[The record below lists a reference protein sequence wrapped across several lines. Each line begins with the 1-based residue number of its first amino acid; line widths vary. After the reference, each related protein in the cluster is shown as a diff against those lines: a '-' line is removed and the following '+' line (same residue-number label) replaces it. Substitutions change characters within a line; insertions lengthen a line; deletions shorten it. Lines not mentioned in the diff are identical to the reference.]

1 MDSEAMGIEWC
12 SGRREGMAEQQDRR
26 VGHNRSSHG
35 GQEAKSET
43 GRAGLHIF
51 FKSAFEQ
58 PKFSPSS
65 PTSKSVIGS

>member
-1 MDSEAMGIEWC
+1 
-12 SGRREGMAEQQDRR
+12 MAHRLRIAVLEQHNTPCR
-26 VGHNRSSHG
+26 VCKKDFGLLNG

>member
-1 MDSEAMGIEWC
+1 MIGWTPLLWACD
-12 SGRREGMAEQQDRR
+12 EGVHYGGGMCWEKLT
-26 VGHNRSSHG
+26 HG

-51 FKSAFEQ
+51 FNSAFEQ